1 MQKNIYHQNKLM
13 KFLKYNLFL
22 LRKLPA
28 AYFCGV
34 RIRSLDSDQCEIK
47 ITLNWFNKNPFKS
60 MFWAAQGMAA
70 ELTTGLMMV
79 DKIKKSGY
87 DISMLLISNKANY
100 FKKATG
106 TIIFNCTQGNKIDDT
121 IEKLIALKTP
131 QIIVLSSTGI
141 NKQNATVSKFT
152 FEWSLKIREK

>member
-1 MQKNIYHQNKLM
+1 M
-13 KFLKYNLFL
+13 
-22 LRKLPA
+22 
-28 AYFCGV
+28 
-34 RIRSLDSDQCEIK
+34 RSLDSDQCEIK

-70 ELTTGLMMV
+70 ELTTGLMIT

-87 DISMLLISNKANY
+87 DISMLLISNSSNY

-106 TIIFNCTQGNKIDDT
+106 TIIFNCSQGNKIDDM
-121 IEKLIALKTP
+121 IEKLINLKTP
-131 QIIVLSSTGI
+131 QKIVLSSTGI
-141 NKQNATVSKFT
+141 NRQNVTVSKFT

>member
-1 MQKNIYHQNKLM
+1 M

-70 ELTTGLMMV
+70 ELTTGLMIT

-106 TIIFNCTQGNKIDDT
+106 TIIFNCSQGNKIDDI
-121 IEKLIALKTP
+121 IEKLINLKTP
-131 QIIVLSSTGI
+131 QKIVLSSTGI
-141 NKQNATVSKFT
+141 NRQNVTVSKFT

>member
-1 MQKNIYHQNKLM
+1 MQKNIWHQNKSM
-13 KFLKYNLFL
+13 NFLKYNLFL
-22 LRKLPA
+22 LRKLPS
-28 AYFCGV
+28 AYFCGA
-34 RIRSLDSDQCEIK
+34 RIRSLDSEQCEIK

-70 ELTTGLMMV
+70 ELTTGLMIT

-87 DISMLLISNKANY
+87 DISMLLISNSSNY

-106 TIIFNCTQGNKIDDT
+106 TIIFNCSQGNKIDEM
-121 IEKLIALKTP
+121 INKLISSNTS
-131 QIIVLSSTGI
+131 QTITLSSTGI
-141 NKQNATVSKFT
+141 NQNNITVSKFI

>member
-1 MQKNIYHQNKLM
+1 M

-22 LRKLPA
+22 LRKLPS
-28 AYFCGV
+28 AYFCGA
-34 RIRSLDSDQCEIK
+34 RIKSIDSNQCEIK

-70 ELTTGLMMV
+70 ELTTALMIT

-87 DISMLLISNKANY
+87 DISMLLISNSSNY

-106 TIIFNCTQGNKIDDT
+106 TIIFNCSQGNKIDEM
-121 IEKLIALKTP
+121 INKLISSNTS
-131 QIIVLSSTGI
+131 QTITLSSTGI
-141 NKQNATVSKFT
+141 NQNNITVSKFI

>member
-1 MQKNIYHQNKLM
+1 M

-28 AYFCGV
+28 AYFCGD
-34 RIRSLDSDQCEIK
+34 RMKSLDSDQCEIK

-70 ELTTGLMMV
+70 ELTTGLMIT

-87 DISMLLISNKANY
+87 DISMLLISNSSNY

-106 TIIFNCTQGNKIDDT
+106 TIIFNCSQGNKIDDM
-121 IEKLIALKTP
+121 IEKLINLKTP
-131 QIIVLSSTGI
+131 QKIVLSSTGI
-141 NKQNATVSKFT
+141 NRQNVTVSKFT

>member
-1 MQKNIYHQNKLM
+1 MN
-13 KFLKYNLFL
+13 FLKYNLFL
-22 LRKLPA
+22 LRKLPS
-28 AYFCGV
+28 AYFCGA
-34 RIRSLDSDQCEIK
+34 RIRSLDSEQCEIK

-70 ELTTGLMMV
+70 ELTTGLMIT

-87 DISMLLISNKANY
+87 DISMLLISNSSNY

-106 TIIFNCTQGNKIDDT
+106 TIIFNCSQGNKIDDM
-121 IEKLIALKTP
+121 IEKLINLKTP
-131 QIIVLSSTGI
+131 QKIVLSSTGI
-141 NKQNATVSKFT
+141 NRQNITVSKFI

>member
-22 LRKLPA
+22 LKKLPA
-28 AYFCGV
+28 AYFCGA
-34 RIRSLDSDQCEIK
+34 RMRSLDSEQCKIK

-70 ELTTGLMMV
+70 ELTTGLMMIN
-79 DKIKKSGY
+79 KIKKSGY

-121 IEKLIALKTP
+121 IEKLIALKIP
-131 QIIVLSSTGI
+131 QTIVLSSTGI
-141 NKQNATVSKFT
+141 NKQNVTVSKFT

>member
-1 MQKNIYHQNKLM
+1 M

-22 LRKLPA
+22 LRKLPS
-28 AYFCGV
+28 AYFCGA
-34 RIRSLDSDQCEIK
+34 RIKSIDSNQCEIK

-70 ELTTGLMMV
+70 ELTTALMIT

-87 DISMLLISNKANY
+87 DISMLLISNNADY
-100 FKKATG
+100 YKKATG
-106 TIIFNCTQGNKIDDT
+106 LIVFNCTEGAKIDEM
-121 IEKLIALKTP
+121 INKLISSNTS
-131 QIIVLSSTGI
+131 QTITLSSTGI
-141 NKQNATVSKFT
+141 NQNNITVSKFI

>member
-70 ELTTGLMMV
+70 ELTTGLMIT

-106 TIIFNCTQGNKIDDT
+106 TIIFNCNQGNKIDHT
-121 IEKLIALKTP
+121 IEKLIALKIP
-131 QIIVLSSTGI
+131 QTIVLSSTGI
-141 NKQNATVSKFT
+141 NKQNVTVSKFT

>member
-1 MQKNIYHQNKLM
+1 MQKNIYHQNKSM
-13 KFLKYNLFL
+13 NFLKYNLFL
-22 LRKLPA
+22 LKKLPS

-34 RIRSLDSDQCEIK
+34 RIKHIDSNQCEIK
-47 ITLNWFNKNPFKS
+47 IALNWFNKNPYKS

-70 ELTTGLMMV
+70 ELTTGLMIT

-87 DISMLLISNKANY
+87 DISMLLISNSSNY

-106 TIIFNCTQGNKIDDT
+106 TIIFNCSQGNKIDDM
-121 IEKLIALKTP
+121 IEKLINLKTP
-131 QIIVLSSTGI
+131 QKIVLSSTGI
-141 NKQNATVSKFT
+141 NRQNVTVSKFT